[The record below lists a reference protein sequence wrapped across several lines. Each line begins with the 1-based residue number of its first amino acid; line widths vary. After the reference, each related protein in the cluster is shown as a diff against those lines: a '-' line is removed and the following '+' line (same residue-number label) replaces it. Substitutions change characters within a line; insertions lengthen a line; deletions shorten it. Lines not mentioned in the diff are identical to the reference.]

1 MITITRQHQLRP
13 RLIAPGNRIKKKR
26 KENHVMDQRVFFGLL
41 ASSFFH
47 SLGIYNMRTI
57 PNSRVDCG
65 GRSSSPLR
73 VRPFC
78 FLASACTA
86 RISLIDIPSPGCYIP
101 MYVYSN
107 CALLACLFFCFVFC
121 FGLVWFY
128 TCYRV
133 TSRAGVID
141 SRQRSIDSDYQGML
155 GVISNLLRGLDRE
168 ARSHHLAAHLMR

>member
-1 MITITRQHQLRP
+1 MITITRQRQLRP

-73 VRPFC
+73 ARPFC

-86 RISLIDIPSPGCYIP
+86 RISLIDIPSHGCYIP

-107 CALLACLFFCFVFC
+107 CALLACQFFCFALFW
-121 FGLVWFY
+121 FGLVLY
-128 TCYRV
+128 VLSCHITCWCHRFP
-133 TSRAGVID
+133 TAF
-141 SRQRSIDSDYQGML
+141 
-155 GVISNLLRGLDRE
+155 DRF
-168 ARSHHLAAHLMR
+168 